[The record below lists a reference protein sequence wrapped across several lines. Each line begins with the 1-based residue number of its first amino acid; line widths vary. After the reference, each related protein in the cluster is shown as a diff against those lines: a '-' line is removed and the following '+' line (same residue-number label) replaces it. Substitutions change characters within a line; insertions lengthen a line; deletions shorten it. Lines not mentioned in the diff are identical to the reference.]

1 MKIEFYTKN
10 VYGNEMMYVKDTELA
25 PKLSRLIGTLTVSES
40 QMNLISDLF
49 DAEWV
54 EVLAP
59 KKS

>member
-10 VYGNEMMYVKDTELA
+10 VYGNELMYVKDVELA
-25 PKLSRLIGTLTVSES
+25 AKLSRLIGTLTVQES
-40 QMNLISDLF
+40 QMKLISDLF
-49 DAEWV
+49 DAEWE